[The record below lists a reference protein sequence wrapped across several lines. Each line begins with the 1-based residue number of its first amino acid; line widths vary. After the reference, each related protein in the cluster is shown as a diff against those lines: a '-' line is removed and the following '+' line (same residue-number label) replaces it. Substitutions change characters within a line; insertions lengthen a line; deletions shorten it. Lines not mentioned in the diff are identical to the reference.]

1 MNFANRDI
9 LSIKDFSRQ
18 ELLDL
23 LDVAEEFEKNGQKY
37 RELLKGSILATLFF
51 EPSTRTRF
59 SFQAAM
65 LRLGGQFISLTSV
78 NTTSLSKGETL
89 QDTIRIIEGYC
100 DVIAVR
106 HPDVGSAKLVAD
118 VSSKPVINCGDGAHE
133 HPTQTFT
140 DLYTIKKAFG
150 RLDGLTIGFLGDLKY
165 GRTVHSLAFALSHF
179 KPKIYFISPESL
191 RMPQEYLDELKS
203 RGVSYEEESDL
214 LKVSRELDVLYVTRI
229 QKERFI
235 DPEDYAKVKGIY
247 QLKADFLSHAKNE
260 LKILH
265 PLPRVDEIDP
275 ELDNYPQSIYFQQ
288 AHNGLFMREAL
299 LALVLGKIYKK

>member
-1 MNFANRDI
+1 MDFANRDI
-9 LSIKDFSRQ
+9 LSIKDFSKQ
-18 ELLDL
+18 EILDL
-23 LDVAEEFEKNGQKY
+23 LDVADEFEKNGPKY
-37 RELLKGSILATLFF
+37 HELLKGNILATLFF
-51 EPSTRTRF
+51 EASTRTRF

-78 NTTSLSKGETL
+78 NTTSLSKGESL
-89 QDTIRIIEGYC
+89 QDTIKIIDGYC
-100 DVIAVR
+100 DAIAVR

-140 DLYTIKKAFG
+140 DLYTIKKALG

-179 KPKIYFISPESL
+179 NPKIYFISPESL
-191 RMPQEYLDELKS
+191 RMPQEYTEELKS
-203 RGVSYEEESDL
+203 KGVNFSEEPDL
-214 LKVSRELDVLYVTRI
+214 LKVSKELDVLYVTRI
-229 QKERFI
+229 QKERFVN
-235 DPEDYAKVKGIY
+235 PEDYAKVKGIY
-247 QLKADFLSHAKNE
+247 QLKADFLHHAKKE

-288 AHNGLFMREAL
+288 AHNGLFMREAI